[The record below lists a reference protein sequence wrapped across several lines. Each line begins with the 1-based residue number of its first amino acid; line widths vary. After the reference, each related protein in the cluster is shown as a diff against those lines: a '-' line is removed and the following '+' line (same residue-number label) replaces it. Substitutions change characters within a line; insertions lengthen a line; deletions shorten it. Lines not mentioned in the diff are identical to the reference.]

1 MTIDTNTMISITEAS
16 QNFSKV
22 TKVVDEH
29 GTAVILKKLHASL
42 IKSTGGIDGIRDEG
56 MLDLALNNPFQS
68 FGEKELY
75 PSIQAKAARLCFGL
89 VKNHAMSDGNKRLG
103 AHTML
108 VFLSLNGYELSY
120 SQKELSDVIL
130 ALASGDIGEKEI
142 LP

>member
-1 MTIDTNTMISITEAS
+1 MIIL
-16 QNFSKV
+16 SKEQV
-22 TKVVDEH
+22 
-29 GTAVILKKLHASL
+29 LKLHASL
-42 IKSTGGIDGIRDEG
+42 IKATGGSDGIRDER

-68 FGEKELY
+68 FGGKELY

-89 VKNHAMSDGNKRLG
+89 VKNHAMLDGNKRLG

-108 VFLSLNGYELSY
+108 VFLALNGYELSY

-142 LP
+142 LRWIIGHQQ

>member
-1 MTIDTNTMISITEAS
+1 MIIL
-16 QNFSKV
+16 SK
-22 TKVVDEH
+22 EQ
-29 GTAVILKKLHASL
+29 VIKLHASL
-42 IKSTGGIDGIRDEG
+42 IKAAGGSEGIRDEG

-68 FGEKELY
+68 FDGKDLY

-89 VKNHAMSDGNKRLG
+89 VRNHAMLDGNKRLG

-108 VFLSLNGYELSY
+108 VFLALNGYELSY

-142 LP
+142 LQWIIEHQQ